1 MLLSFKSIDNHIQ
14 RQLLKLM
21 KYAIDERESKRAIY
35 LGYGVIRNHLM
46 DIIEKIRD
54 YYRYHDK
61 IDKIYSINDMFI
73 PGIKPKFIIPSLS
86 DDVYYGLG
94 NEIRSYLNGFD
105 TLLSIDTSNY
115 QVLNDIYY
123 FKRYFS
129 KMCYNSIY
137 YALKELG
144 TSNFTGLNLL
154 IDTLKNKS
162 FFDNEIVNTYEIP
175 TIFDFDRKCKYK
187 FGWDDYVNRYSIAH
201 KEYKKLKRL
210 NKWTKLAKLNSEFYD
225 TEEALN
231 DTSYDDIHNG
241 DQMFNKYVKDMLIED
256 INDRKKFK
264 ENIRDLIQN
273 IDDVEEDIETD
284 NESVKSDDENIKSD
298 DENIKS
304 DDENIK
310 SDDEN
315 IKSDDENIKSDD
327 ESDNEDDNED
337 DNESDN
343 ESDNEDVKS
352 NDENIKKK
360 SLKTNSSNKS
370 KTESSKP
377 KKTMKKK

>member
-21 KYAIDERESKRAIY
+21 KYAIDEKETKRAIY
-35 LGYGVIRNHLM
+35 LGYGVIRNHLI
-46 DIIEKIRD
+46 DIIEKIKD

-86 DDVYYGLG
+86 DDIYYGLG

-123 FKRYFS
+123 FKEYFS

-175 TIFDFDRKCKYK
+175 NIFDFNRKCKYM
-187 FGWDDYVNRYSIAH
+187 FGWDDYINRYSIAH
-201 KEYKKLKRL
+201 QEYKKLK
-210 NKWTKLAKLNSEFYD
+210 KLNSEFYD
-225 TEEALN
+225 TEEAIRDN
-231 DTSYDDIHNG
+231 SYDDIHNG
-241 DQMFNKYVKDMLIED
+241 NQMFNKYVKDMLIED

-264 ENIRDLIQN
+264 DNIKDLIQN
-273 IDDVEEDIETD
+273 IDSIEEDIE
-284 NESVKSDDENIKSD
+284 SDDED
-298 DENIKS
+298 
-304 DDENIK
+304 
-310 SDDEN
+310 
-315 IKSDDENIKSDD
+315 
-327 ESDNEDDNED
+327 
-337 DNESDN
+337 
-343 ESDNEDVKS
+343 
-352 NDENIKKK
+352 IKKK
-360 SLKTNSSNKS
+360 SLKTKSRNKQSNKS
-370 KTESSKP
+370 KTKSSKTKSKSSKP
-377 KKTMKKK
+377 EKSMKKK

>member
-21 KYAIDERESKRAIY
+21 KYAIDEKETKRAIY
-35 LGYGVIRNHLM
+35 LGYGVIRNHLI
-46 DIIEKIRD
+46 DIIEKIKD

-86 DDVYYGLG
+86 DDIYYGLG

-123 FKRYFS
+123 FKEYFS

-175 TIFDFDRKCKYK
+175 TIFDFNRKCKYM
-187 FGWDDYVNRYSIAH
+187 FGWDDYINRYSIAH
-201 KEYKKLKRL
+201 QEYKKLK
-210 NKWTKLAKLNSEFYD
+210 KLNSEFYD
-225 TEEALN
+225 TEEAIRDN
-231 DTSYDDIHNG
+231 SYDDIHNG
-241 DQMFNKYVKDMLIED
+241 NQMFNKYVKDMLIED

-264 ENIRDLIQN
+264 DNIKDLIQN
-273 IDDVEEDIETD
+273 IDSIEEDIE
-284 NESVKSDDENIKSD
+284 SDDED
-298 DENIKS
+298 
-304 DDENIK
+304 
-310 SDDEN
+310 
-315 IKSDDENIKSDD
+315 
-327 ESDNEDDNED
+327 
-337 DNESDN
+337 
-343 ESDNEDVKS
+343 
-352 NDENIKKK
+352 IKKK
-360 SLKTNSSNKS
+360 SLKTKSRNKS

>member
-187 FGWDDYVNRYSIAH
+187 FGWDDYINRYSIAH
-201 KEYKKLKRL
+201 QEYKKLK
-210 NKWTKLAKLNSEFYD
+210 KLNSEFYD

-241 DQMFNKYVKDMLIED
+241 NQMFNKYVKDMLIED

-264 ENIRDLIQN
+264 DNIKDLIQN
-273 IDDVEEDIETD
+273 IDSIEEDIE
-284 NESVKSDDENIKSD
+284 SDDED
-298 DENIKS
+298 
-304 DDENIK
+304 
-310 SDDEN
+310 
-315 IKSDDENIKSDD
+315 
-327 ESDNEDDNED
+327 
-337 DNESDN
+337 
-343 ESDNEDVKS
+343 
-352 NDENIKKK
+352 IKKK
-360 SLKTNSSNKS
+360 SLKTKSNNLTS
-370 KTESSKP
+370 QHFEVMNVIT
-377 KKTMKKK
+377 

>member
-21 KYAIDERESKRAIY
+21 KYAIDEKETKRAIY
-35 LGYGVIRNHLM
+35 LGYGVIRNHLI
-46 DIIEKIRD
+46 DIIEKIKD

-86 DDVYYGLG
+86 DDIYYGLG

-105 TLLSIDTSNY
+105 TLLGIDTSNY

-123 FKRYFS
+123 FKEYFS

-175 TIFDFDRKCKYK
+175 NIFDFNRKCKYM
-187 FGWDDYVNRYSIAH
+187 FGWDDYINRYSIAH
-201 KEYKKLKRL
+201 QEYKKLK
-210 NKWTKLAKLNSEFYD
+210 KLNSEFYD
-225 TEEALN
+225 TEEVIRDN
-231 DTSYDDIHNG
+231 SYDDIHNG
-241 DQMFNKYVKDMLIED
+241 NQMFNKYVKDMLIED

-264 ENIRDLIQN
+264 DNIKDLIQN
-273 IDDVEEDIETD
+273 IDSIEEDIE
-284 NESVKSDDENIKSD
+284 SDDED
-298 DENIKS
+298 
-304 DDENIK
+304 
-310 SDDEN
+310 
-315 IKSDDENIKSDD
+315 
-327 ESDNEDDNED
+327 
-337 DNESDN
+337 
-343 ESDNEDVKS
+343 
-352 NDENIKKK
+352 IKKK
-360 SLKTNSSNKS
+360 SSKTKS
-370 KTESSKP
+370 KTKSSDTKSSDTKSSKTKSKSSKP
-377 KKTMKKK
+377 EKSMKKK

>member
-1 MLLSFKSIDNHIQ
+1 MLLSFKSIDNHLQ

-21 KYAIDERESKRAIY
+21 KYAIDEKETKRAIY
-35 LGYGVIRNHLM
+35 LGYGVIRNHLI
-46 DIIEKIRD
+46 DIIEKIKD

-86 DDVYYGLG
+86 DDIYYGLG

-105 TLLSIDTSNY
+105 TLLGIDTSNY

-123 FKRYFS
+123 FKEYFS

-175 TIFDFDRKCKYK
+175 NIFDFNRKCKYM
-187 FGWDDYVNRYSIAH
+187 FGWDDYINRYSIAH
-201 KEYKKLKRL
+201 QEYKKLK
-210 NKWTKLAKLNSEFYD
+210 KLNSEFYD

-241 DQMFNKYVKDMLIED
+241 NQMFNKYVKDMLIED

-264 ENIRDLIQN
+264 DNIKDLIQN
-273 IDDVEEDIETD
+273 IDSIEEDIE
-284 NESVKSDDENIKSD
+284 SDDED
-298 DENIKS
+298 
-304 DDENIK
+304 
-310 SDDEN
+310 
-315 IKSDDENIKSDD
+315 
-327 ESDNEDDNED
+327 
-337 DNESDN
+337 
-343 ESDNEDVKS
+343 
-352 NDENIKKK
+352 IKKK
-360 SLKTNSSNKS
+360 SSKTKS
-370 KTESSKP
+370 KTKSSDTKSSDTKSSKTKSKSSKP
-377 KKTMKKK
+377 EKSMKKK

>member
-21 KYAIDERESKRAIY
+21 KYAIDEKETKRAIY
-35 LGYGVIRNHLM
+35 LGYGVIRNHLI
-46 DIIEKIRD
+46 DIIEKIKD

-86 DDVYYGLG
+86 DDIYYGLG

-123 FKRYFS
+123 FKEYFS

-175 TIFDFDRKCKYK
+175 TIFDFNRKCKYM
-187 FGWDDYVNRYSIAH
+187 FGWDDYINRYSIAH
-201 KEYKKLKRL
+201 QEYKKLK
-210 NKWTKLAKLNSEFYD
+210 KLNSEFYD
-225 TEEALN
+225 TEEAIRDN
-231 DTSYDDIHNG
+231 SYDDIHNG
-241 DQMFNKYVKDMLIED
+241 NQMFNKYVKDMLIED

-264 ENIRDLIQN
+264 DNIKDLIQN
-273 IDDVEEDIETD
+273 IDSIEEDIE
-284 NESVKSDDENIKSD
+284 SDDED
-298 DENIKS
+298 
-304 DDENIK
+304 
-310 SDDEN
+310 
-315 IKSDDENIKSDD
+315 
-327 ESDNEDDNED
+327 
-337 DNESDN
+337 
-343 ESDNEDVKS
+343 
-352 NDENIKKK
+352 IKKK
-360 SLKTNSSNKS
+360 SLKTKS
-370 KTESSKP
+370 KTKSSKTKSKTKSSKTKSKSSKP
-377 KKTMKKK
+377 EKSMKKK

>member
-1 MLLSFKSIDNHIQ
+1 MLLSFKSIDNHLQ

-21 KYAIDERESKRAIY
+21 KYAIDEKEAKRAIY
-35 LGYGVIRNHLM
+35 LGYGVIRNHLI
-46 DIIEKIRD
+46 DIIEKIKG

-105 TLLSIDTSNY
+105 TLLGIDTSNY

-123 FKRYFS
+123 FKEYFS

-175 TIFDFDRKCKYK
+175 TIFDFNRKCKYM
-187 FGWDDYVNRYSIAH
+187 FGWDNYINRYSIAH
-201 KEYKKLKRL
+201 QEYKKLK
-210 NKWTKLAKLNSEFYD
+210 KLNSEIYD
-225 TEEALN
+225 TEEAIRDN
-231 DTSYDDIHNG
+231 SYDDIHNG
-241 DQMFNKYVKDMLIED
+241 NQMFNKYVKDMLIED
-256 INDRKKFK
+256 INDRYRYLLESRSSF
-264 ENIRDLIQN
+264 
-273 IDDVEEDIETD
+273 VE
-284 NESVKSDDENIKSD
+284 
-298 DENIKS
+298 
-304 DDENIK
+304 
-310 SDDEN
+310 
-315 IKSDDENIKSDD
+315 
-327 ESDNEDDNED
+327 
-337 DNESDN
+337 
-343 ESDNEDVKS
+343 
-352 NDENIKKK
+352 
-360 SLKTNSSNKS
+360 
-370 KTESSKP
+370 
-377 KKTMKKK
+377 MR

>member
-21 KYAIDERESKRAIY
+21 KYAIDEKETKRAIY
-35 LGYGVIRNHLM
+35 LGYGVIRNHLI
-46 DIIEKIRD
+46 DIIEKIKD

-86 DDVYYGLG
+86 DDIYYGLG

-123 FKRYFS
+123 FKEYFS

-162 FFDNEIVNTYEIP
+162 FFDNEIVNIYEIP
-175 TIFDFDRKCKYK
+175 NIFDFNRKCKYM
-187 FGWDDYVNRYSIAH
+187 FGWDDYINRYSIAH
-201 KEYKKLKRL
+201 QEYKKLK
-210 NKWTKLAKLNSEFYD
+210 KLNSEFYD
-225 TEEALN
+225 TEEAIRDN
-231 DTSYDDIHNG
+231 SYDDIHNG
-241 DQMFNKYVKDMLIED
+241 NQMFNKYVKDMLIED

-264 ENIRDLIQN
+264 DNIKDLIQN
-273 IDDVEEDIETD
+273 IDSIEEDIE
-284 NESVKSDDENIKSD
+284 SDDED
-298 DENIKS
+298 
-304 DDENIK
+304 
-310 SDDEN
+310 
-315 IKSDDENIKSDD
+315 
-327 ESDNEDDNED
+327 
-337 DNESDN
+337 
-343 ESDNEDVKS
+343 
-352 NDENIKKK
+352 IKKK
-360 SLKTNSSNKS
+360 SLKTKS
-370 KTESSKP
+370 KTKSSNTKSSNTKSSKTKSKSSKP
-377 KKTMKKK
+377 EKSMKKK

>member
-21 KYAIDERESKRAIY
+21 KYAIDEKETKRAIY
-35 LGYGVIRNHLM
+35 LGYGVIRNHLI
-46 DIIEKIRD
+46 DIIEKIKD

-86 DDVYYGLG
+86 DDIYYGLG

-123 FKRYFS
+123 FKEYFS

-175 TIFDFDRKCKYK
+175 NIFDFNRKCKYM
-187 FGWDDYVNRYSIAH
+187 FGWDDYINRYSIAH
-201 KEYKKLKRL
+201 QEYKKLK
-210 NKWTKLAKLNSEFYD
+210 KLNSEFYD
-225 TEEALN
+225 TEEAIRDN
-231 DTSYDDIHNG
+231 SYDDIHNG
-241 DQMFNKYVKDMLIED
+241 NQMFNKYVKDMLIED

-264 ENIRDLIQN
+264 DNIKDLIQN
-273 IDDVEEDIETD
+273 IDSIEEDIE
-284 NESVKSDDENIKSD
+284 SDDED
-298 DENIKS
+298 
-304 DDENIK
+304 
-310 SDDEN
+310 
-315 IKSDDENIKSDD
+315 
-327 ESDNEDDNED
+327 
-337 DNESDN
+337 
-343 ESDNEDVKS
+343 
-352 NDENIKKK
+352 IKKK
-360 SLKTNSSNKS
+360 SLKTKS
-370 KTESSKP
+370 KTKSSKTKSKSSKP
-377 KKTMKKK
+377 EKSMKKK

>member
-162 FFDNEIVNTYEIP
+162 FFDNEIVNIYEIP

-264 ENIRDLIQN
+264 DSIKDLIQN

-298 DENIKS
+298 N
-304 DDENIK
+304 
-310 SDDEN
+310 
-315 IKSDDENIKSDD
+315 

-343 ESDNEDVKS
+343 EDDNESDNEDDNESDNEDDNESDNEDVKS
-352 NDENIKKK
+352 DDENIKKK
-360 SLKTNSSNKS
+360 SLKTKSSNKS

-377 KKTMKKK
+377 KKTIKKK

>member
-1 MLLSFKSIDNHIQ
+1 MLLSFKSIDNHLQ

-21 KYAIDERESKRAIY
+21 KYAIDEKEAKRAIY
-35 LGYGVIRNHLM
+35 LGYGVIRNHLI
-46 DIIEKIRD
+46 DIIEKIKD

-86 DDVYYGLG
+86 DDIYYGLG

-105 TLLSIDTSNY
+105 TLLGIDTSNY

-123 FKRYFS
+123 FKEYFS

-175 TIFDFDRKCKYK
+175 NIFDFNRKCKFM
-187 FGWDDYVNRYSIAH
+187 FGWDNYINRYSIAH
-201 KEYKKLKRL
+201 QEYKKLK
-210 NKWTKLAKLNSEFYD
+210 KLNSEFYD
-225 TEEALN
+225 TEEAIR
-231 DTSYDDIHNG
+231 DTSYDNIHNG

-264 ENIRDLIQN
+264 DNIKDLIQN
-273 IDDVEEDIETD
+273 IDSIEEDIE
-284 NESVKSDDENIKSD
+284 SDDED
-298 DENIKS
+298 
-304 DDENIK
+304 
-310 SDDEN
+310 
-315 IKSDDENIKSDD
+315 
-327 ESDNEDDNED
+327 
-337 DNESDN
+337 
-343 ESDNEDVKS
+343 
-352 NDENIKKK
+352 IKKK
-360 SLKTNSSNKS
+360 SLKTKSRNKQSNKS
-370 KTESSKP
+370 KTKSSKTKSKSSKP
-377 KKTMKKK
+377 KKSMKKK

>member
-21 KYAIDERESKRAIY
+21 KYAIDEKETKRAIY
-35 LGYGVIRNHLM
+35 LGYGVIRNHLI
-46 DIIEKIRD
+46 DIIEKIKD

-86 DDVYYGLG
+86 DDIYYGLG

-123 FKRYFS
+123 FKEYFS

-175 TIFDFDRKCKYK
+175 NIFDFNRKCKYM
-187 FGWDDYVNRYSIAH
+187 FGWDDYINRYSIAH
-201 KEYKKLKRL
+201 QEYKKLK
-210 NKWTKLAKLNSEFYD
+210 KLNSEFYD
-225 TEEALN
+225 TEEAIRDN
-231 DTSYDDIHNG
+231 SYDDIHNG
-241 DQMFNKYVKDMLIED
+241 NQMFNKYVKDMLIED

-264 ENIRDLIQN
+264 DNIKDLIQN
-273 IDDVEEDIETD
+273 IDSIEEDIE
-284 NESVKSDDENIKSD
+284 SDDED
-298 DENIKS
+298 
-304 DDENIK
+304 
-310 SDDEN
+310 
-315 IKSDDENIKSDD
+315 
-327 ESDNEDDNED
+327 
-337 DNESDN
+337 
-343 ESDNEDVKS
+343 
-352 NDENIKKK
+352 IKKK
-360 SLKTNSSNKS
+360 SLKTKS
-370 KTESSKP
+370 KTKSSKTKSKTKSSKTKSKSSKP
-377 KKTMKKK
+377 KKSMKKK

>member
-21 KYAIDERESKRAIY
+21 KYAIDEKETKRAIY

-46 DIIEKIRD
+46 DIIEKIKD

-86 DDVYYGLG
+86 DDVYYQLG

-123 FKRYFS
+123 FKEYFS

-175 TIFDFDRKCKYK
+175 TIFDFNRKCKYM
-187 FGWDDYVNRYSIAH
+187 FGWDDYINRYSLAH
-201 KEYKKLKRL
+201 QEYKKLK
-210 NKWTKLAKLNSEFYD
+210 KLNSEFYD
-225 TEEALN
+225 TEEAIRDN
-231 DTSYDDIHNG
+231 SYDDIHNG
-241 DQMFNKYVKDMLIED
+241 NQMFNKYVKDMLIED

-264 ENIRDLIQN
+264 DNIKDLIQN
-273 IDDVEEDIETD
+273 IDSIEEDIE
-284 NESVKSDDENIKSD
+284 SDDEEINK
-298 DENIKS
+298 
-304 DDENIK
+304 
-310 SDDEN
+310 
-315 IKSDDENIKSDD
+315 
-327 ESDNEDDNED
+327 
-337 DNESDN
+337 
-343 ESDNEDVKS
+343 
-352 NDENIKKK
+352 KKK
-360 SLKTNSSNKS
+360 SLKTKS
-370 KTESSKP
+370 KTKSSNTKSSKTKSKSSKP
-377 KKTMKKK
+377 EKSIKKK

>member
-123 FKRYFS
+123 FKEYFS

-175 TIFDFDRKCKYK
+175 IIFDFDRKCKYK

-256 INDRKKFK
+256 INDRKQFK
-264 ENIRDLIQN
+264 DSIKDLIQN
-273 IDDVEEDIETD
+273 IDNIEEDVETD

-298 DENIKS
+298 
-304 DDENIK
+304 
-310 SDDEN
+310 
-315 IKSDDENIKSDD
+315 
-327 ESDNEDDNED
+327 NED

-343 ESDNEDVKS
+343 ESDNEDDNEDVKS
-352 NDENIKKK
+352 DDENIKKK
-360 SLKTNSSNKS
+360 SLKTNLSNKS
-370 KTESSKP
+370 KTESPKP
-377 KKTMKKK
+377 KKTIKKK

>member
-123 FKRYFS
+123 FKEYFS

-175 TIFDFDRKCKYK
+175 NIFDFNRKCKYM
-187 FGWDDYVNRYSIAH
+187 FGWDDYINRYSIAH
-201 KEYKKLKRL
+201 QEYKKLK
-210 NKWTKLAKLNSEFYD
+210 KLNSEFYD
-225 TEEALN
+225 TEEAIRDN
-231 DTSYDDIHNG
+231 SYDDIHNG
-241 DQMFNKYVKDMLIED
+241 NQMFNKYVKDMLIED

-264 ENIRDLIQN
+264 DNIKDLIQN
-273 IDDVEEDIETD
+273 IDSIEEDIE
-284 NESVKSDDENIKSD
+284 SDDED
-298 DENIKS
+298 
-304 DDENIK
+304 
-310 SDDEN
+310 
-315 IKSDDENIKSDD
+315 
-327 ESDNEDDNED
+327 
-337 DNESDN
+337 
-343 ESDNEDVKS
+343 
-352 NDENIKKK
+352 IKKK
-360 SLKTNSSNKS
+360 SLKTKS
-370 KTESSKP
+370 KTKSSDTKSSKTKSKSSKP
-377 KKTMKKK
+377 EKSMKKK

>member
-21 KYAIDERESKRAIY
+21 KYAIDEKEAKRAIY
-35 LGYGVIRNHLM
+35 LGYGVIRNHLI
-46 DIIEKIRD
+46 DIIEKIKD

-86 DDVYYGLG
+86 DDIYYGLG

-105 TLLSIDTSNY
+105 TLLGIDTSNY

-123 FKRYFS
+123 FKEYFS

-175 TIFDFDRKCKYK
+175 NIFDFNRKCKYM
-187 FGWDDYVNRYSIAH
+187 FGWDDYINRYSIAH
-201 KEYKKLKRL
+201 QEYKKLK
-210 NKWTKLAKLNSEFYD
+210 KLNSEFYD
-225 TEEALN
+225 TEEAIRDN
-231 DTSYDDIHNG
+231 SYDDIHNG
-241 DQMFNKYVKDMLIED
+241 NQMFNKYVKDMLIED

-264 ENIRDLIQN
+264 DNIKDLIQN
-273 IDDVEEDIETD
+273 IDSIEEDIE
-284 NESVKSDDENIKSD
+284 SDDED
-298 DENIKS
+298 
-304 DDENIK
+304 
-310 SDDEN
+310 
-315 IKSDDENIKSDD
+315 
-327 ESDNEDDNED
+327 
-337 DNESDN
+337 
-343 ESDNEDVKS
+343 
-352 NDENIKKK
+352 IKKK
-360 SLKTNSSNKS
+360 SSKTKS
-370 KTESSKP
+370 KTKSSNTKSSDTKSSDTKSSKTKSKSSKP
-377 KKTMKKK
+377 EKSMKKK

>member
-21 KYAIDERESKRAIY
+21 KYAIDEKETKRAIY
-35 LGYGVIRNHLM
+35 LGYGVIRNHLI
-46 DIIEKIRD
+46 DIIEKIKD

-86 DDVYYGLG
+86 DDIYYGLG

-123 FKRYFS
+123 FKEYFS

-175 TIFDFDRKCKYK
+175 TIFDFNRKCKYM
-187 FGWDDYVNRYSIAH
+187 FGWDDYINRYSIAH
-201 KEYKKLKRL
+201 QEYKKLK
-210 NKWTKLAKLNSEFYD
+210 KLNSEFYD
-225 TEEALN
+225 TEEAIRDN
-231 DTSYDDIHNG
+231 SYDDIHNG
-241 DQMFNKYVKDMLIED
+241 NQMFNKYVKDMLIED

-264 ENIRDLIQN
+264 DNIKDLIQN
-273 IDDVEEDIETD
+273 IDSIEEDIE
-284 NESVKSDDENIKSD
+284 SDDED
-298 DENIKS
+298 
-304 DDENIK
+304 
-310 SDDEN
+310 
-315 IKSDDENIKSDD
+315 
-327 ESDNEDDNED
+327 
-337 DNESDN
+337 
-343 ESDNEDVKS
+343 
-352 NDENIKKK
+352 IKKK
-360 SLKTNSSNKS
+360 SSKTKS
-370 KTESSKP
+370 KTKSSDTKSSDTKSSKTKSKLSKP
-377 KKTMKKK
+377 EKSMKKK

>member
-21 KYAIDERESKRAIY
+21 KYAIDEKETKRAIY
-35 LGYGVIRNHLM
+35 LGYGVIRNHLI
-46 DIIEKIRD
+46 DIIEKIKD

-86 DDVYYGLG
+86 DDVYYQLG

-123 FKRYFS
+123 FKEYFS

-175 TIFDFDRKCKYK
+175 NIFDFNRKCKYM
-187 FGWDDYVNRYSIAH
+187 FGWDNYINRYSLAH
-201 KEYKKLKRL
+201 QEYKKLK
-210 NKWTKLAKLNSEFYD
+210 KLNSEFYD
-225 TEEALN
+225 TEEAIRDN
-231 DTSYDDIHNG
+231 SYDDINNG
-241 DQMFNKYVKDMLIED
+241 NQMFNKYVKDMLIED

-264 ENIRDLIQN
+264 DNINDLIQN
-273 IDDVEEDIETD
+273 IDNIEEDIE
-284 NESVKSDDENIKSD
+284 SDDED
-298 DENIKS
+298 
-304 DDENIK
+304 
-310 SDDEN
+310 
-315 IKSDDENIKSDD
+315 
-327 ESDNEDDNED
+327 
-337 DNESDN
+337 
-343 ESDNEDVKS
+343 
-352 NDENIKKK
+352 IKKK
-360 SLKTNSSNKS
+360 SLKTKS
-370 KTESSKP
+370 KTKSSNSKSSKTKSKSSKP
-377 KKTMKKK
+377 KKSMKKK

>member
-210 NKWTKLAKLNSEFYD
+210 NKLTKLTKLNSEFYD

-256 INDRKKFK
+256 INDRKQFK
-264 ENIRDLIQN
+264 DSIKDLIQN
-273 IDDVEEDIETD
+273 IDNIEEDVETD
-284 NESVKSDDENIKSD
+284 NESVKSDDEDIKSD
-298 DENIKS
+298 DENINS
-304 DDENIK
+304 DSESVN
-310 SDDEN
+310 SD
-315 IKSDDENIKSDD
+315 S
-327 ESDNEDDNED
+327 
-337 DNESDN
+337 ESDN
-343 ESDNEDVKS
+343 ESVKS
-352 NDENIKKK
+352 DDEDIKKK
-360 SLKTNSSNKS
+360 PLKTRSRSKS
-370 KTESSKP
+370 KSRSRSKSRTRSSKTKSKSSKS

>member
-21 KYAIDERESKRAIY
+21 KYAIDEKETKRAIY
-35 LGYGVIRNHLM
+35 LGYGVIRNHLI
-46 DIIEKIRD
+46 DIIEKIKD

-86 DDVYYGLG
+86 DDIYYGLG

-123 FKRYFS
+123 FKEYFS

-175 TIFDFDRKCKYK
+175 NIFDFNRKCKYM
-187 FGWDDYVNRYSIAH
+187 FGWDDYINRYSIAH
-201 KEYKKLKRL
+201 QEYKKLK
-210 NKWTKLAKLNSEFYD
+210 KLNSEFYD
-225 TEEALN
+225 TEEAIRDN
-231 DTSYDDIHNG
+231 SYDDIHNG
-241 DQMFNKYVKDMLIED
+241 NQMFNKYVKDMLIED

-264 ENIRDLIQN
+264 DNIKDLIQN
-273 IDDVEEDIETD
+273 IDSIEEDIE
-284 NESVKSDDENIKSD
+284 SDDED
-298 DENIKS
+298 
-304 DDENIK
+304 
-310 SDDEN
+310 
-315 IKSDDENIKSDD
+315 
-327 ESDNEDDNED
+327 
-337 DNESDN
+337 
-343 ESDNEDVKS
+343 
-352 NDENIKKK
+352 IKKK
-360 SLKTNSSNKS
+360 SLKTKS
-370 KTESSKP
+370 KTKSSDTKSSDTKSSKP
-377 KKTMKKK
+377 KKSMKKK

>member
-21 KYAIDERESKRAIY
+21 KYAIDEKETKRAIY
-35 LGYGVIRNHLM
+35 LGYGVIRNHLI
-46 DIIEKIRD
+46 DIIEKIKD

-86 DDVYYGLG
+86 DDIYYGLG

-123 FKRYFS
+123 FKEYFS

-175 TIFDFDRKCKYK
+175 TIFDFNRKCKYM
-187 FGWDDYVNRYSIAH
+187 FGWNDYINRYSIAH
-201 KEYKKLKRL
+201 QEYKKLK
-210 NKWTKLAKLNSEFYD
+210 KLNSEFYD
-225 TEEALN
+225 TEEAIRDN
-231 DTSYDDIHNG
+231 SYDDIHNG
-241 DQMFNKYVKDMLIED
+241 NQMFNKYVKDMLIED

-264 ENIRDLIQN
+264 DNIKDLIQN
-273 IDDVEEDIETD
+273 IDSIEEDIE
-284 NESVKSDDENIKSD
+284 SDDED
-298 DENIKS
+298 
-304 DDENIK
+304 
-310 SDDEN
+310 
-315 IKSDDENIKSDD
+315 
-327 ESDNEDDNED
+327 
-337 DNESDN
+337 
-343 ESDNEDVKS
+343 
-352 NDENIKKK
+352 IKKK
-360 SLKTNSSNKS
+360 SSKTKS
-370 KTESSKP
+370 KTKSSNTKSSNTKSSDTKSSKTKSKSSKP
-377 KKTMKKK
+377 EKSMKKK

>member
-21 KYAIDERESKRAIY
+21 KYAIDEKETKRAIY
-35 LGYGVIRNHLM
+35 LGYGVIRNHLI
-46 DIIEKIRD
+46 DIIEKIKD

-86 DDVYYGLG
+86 DDIYYGLG

-123 FKRYFS
+123 FKEYFS

-175 TIFDFDRKCKYK
+175 NIFDFNRKCKYM
-187 FGWDDYVNRYSIAH
+187 FGWDDYINRYSIAH
-201 KEYKKLKRL
+201 QEYKKLK
-210 NKWTKLAKLNSEFYD
+210 KLNSEFYD
-225 TEEALN
+225 TEEAIRDN
-231 DTSYDDIHNG
+231 SYDDIHNG
-241 DQMFNKYVKDMLIED
+241 NQMFNKYVKDMLIED

-264 ENIRDLIQN
+264 DNIKDLIQN
-273 IDDVEEDIETD
+273 IDSIEEDIE
-284 NESVKSDDENIKSD
+284 SDDED
-298 DENIKS
+298 
-304 DDENIK
+304 
-310 SDDEN
+310 
-315 IKSDDENIKSDD
+315 
-327 ESDNEDDNED
+327 
-337 DNESDN
+337 
-343 ESDNEDVKS
+343 
-352 NDENIKKK
+352 IKKK
-360 SLKTNSSNKS
+360 SLKTKS
-370 KTESSKP
+370 KTKSSDTKSSNTKSSDTKSSKTKSKSSKP
-377 KKTMKKK
+377 EKSMKKK

>member
-21 KYAIDERESKRAIY
+21 KYAIDEKEAKRAIY
-35 LGYGVIRNHLM
+35 LGYGVIRNHLI
-46 DIIEKIRD
+46 DIIEKIKD

-86 DDVYYGLG
+86 DDIYYGLG

-105 TLLSIDTSNY
+105 TLLGIDTSNY

-123 FKRYFS
+123 FKEYFS

-175 TIFDFDRKCKYK
+175 TIFDFNRKCKYM
-187 FGWDDYVNRYSIAH
+187 FGWDDYINRYSIAH
-201 KEYKKLKRL
+201 QEYKKLK
-210 NKWTKLAKLNSEFYD
+210 KLNSEFYD
-225 TEEALN
+225 TEEAIRDN
-231 DTSYDDIHNG
+231 SYDDIHNG

-264 ENIRDLIQN
+264 DNIKDLIQN
-273 IDDVEEDIETD
+273 IDSIEEDIE
-284 NESVKSDDENIKSD
+284 SDDE
-298 DENIKS
+298 
-304 DDENIK
+304 
-310 SDDEN
+310 
-315 IKSDDENIKSDD
+315 
-327 ESDNEDDNED
+327 
-337 DNESDN
+337 
-343 ESDNEDVKS
+343 DV
-352 NDENIKKK
+352 KKK
-360 SLKTNSSNKS
+360 SLKTKS
-370 KTESSKP
+370 KTKSSKTKSKSSKTKSKSSKTKSKSSKP
-377 KKTMKKK
+377 KKSMKKK

>member
-1 MLLSFKSIDNHIQ
+1 MLLSFKSIDNHLQ

-21 KYAIDERESKRAIY
+21 KYAIDEKEAKRAIY
-35 LGYGVIRNHLM
+35 LGYGVIRNHLI
-46 DIIEKIRD
+46 DIIEKIKD

-86 DDVYYGLG
+86 DDIYYGLG

-105 TLLSIDTSNY
+105 TLLGIDTSNY

-123 FKRYFS
+123 FKEYFS

-175 TIFDFDRKCKYK
+175 TIFDFNRKCKFM
-187 FGWDDYVNRYSIAH
+187 FGWDDYINRYSIAH
-201 KEYKKLKRL
+201 QEYKKLK
-210 NKWTKLAKLNSEFYD
+210 KLNSEFYD
-225 TEEALN
+225 TEEAIRDN
-231 DTSYDDIHNG
+231 SYDDIHNG

-264 ENIRDLIQN
+264 DNIKDLIQN
-273 IDDVEEDIETD
+273 IDSIEEDIE
-284 NESVKSDDENIKSD
+284 SDDED
-298 DENIKS
+298 
-304 DDENIK
+304 
-310 SDDEN
+310 
-315 IKSDDENIKSDD
+315 
-327 ESDNEDDNED
+327 
-337 DNESDN
+337 
-343 ESDNEDVKS
+343 
-352 NDENIKKK
+352 IKKK
-360 SLKTNSSNKS
+360 SLKTKS
-370 KTESSKP
+370 KTKSSNTKSSKTKSKSSKP
-377 KKTMKKK
+377 KKSMKKK

>member
-21 KYAIDERESKRAIY
+21 KYAIDEKETKRAIY
-35 LGYGVIRNHLM
+35 LGYGVIRNHLI
-46 DIIEKIRD
+46 DIIEKIKD

-86 DDVYYGLG
+86 DDIYYGLG

-123 FKRYFS
+123 FKEYFS

-175 TIFDFDRKCKYK
+175 TIFDFNRKCKYM
-187 FGWDDYVNRYSIAH
+187 FGWDDYINRYSLAH
-201 KEYKKLKRL
+201 QEYKKLK
-210 NKWTKLAKLNSEFYD
+210 KLNSEIYD
-225 TEEALN
+225 TEEAIR

-241 DQMFNKYVKDMLIED
+241 NQMFNKYVKDMLIED

-264 ENIRDLIQN
+264 DNIKDLIQN
-273 IDDVEEDIETD
+273 IDSIEEDIE
-284 NESVKSDDENIKSD
+284 SDDEDIK
-298 DENIKS
+298 N
-304 DDENIK
+304 
-310 SDDEN
+310 
-315 IKSDDENIKSDD
+315 
-327 ESDNEDDNED
+327 
-337 DNESDN
+337 
-343 ESDNEDVKS
+343 
-352 NDENIKKK
+352 K
-360 SLKTNSSNKS
+360 SLKTKSRNKQSNKS
-370 KTESSKP
+370 KTKSSKTKSKSSKP
-377 KKTMKKK
+377 KKSMKKK

>member
-1 MLLSFKSIDNHIQ
+1 MLLSFKSIDNHLQ

-21 KYAIDERESKRAIY
+21 KYAIDEKETKRAIY

-46 DIIEKIRD
+46 DIIEKIKD

-86 DDVYYGLG
+86 DDVYYQLG
-94 NEIRSYLNGFD
+94 NEIKSYLNGFD

-123 FKRYFS
+123 FKEYFS

-154 IDTLKNKS
+154 IDTLKDKS

-175 TIFDFDRKCKYK
+175 NIFDFNRKCKFM
-187 FGWDDYVNRYSIAH
+187 FGWDDYINRYSIAH
-201 KEYKKLKRL
+201 QEYKKLK
-210 NKWTKLAKLNSEFYD
+210 KLNSGIYD
-225 TEEALN
+225 PEEAIKDN
-231 DTSYDDIHNG
+231 SYDNINNG
-241 DQMFNKYVKDMLIED
+241 NEMFNKYVKDMLIED

-264 ENIRDLIQN
+264 DNINDLIQN
-273 IDDVEEDIETD
+273 IDNIEEDIE
-284 NESVKSDDENIKSD
+284 
-298 DENIKS
+298 
-304 DDENIK
+304 
-310 SDDEN
+310 
-315 IKSDDENIKSDD
+315 
-327 ESDNEDDNED
+327 SDNEEINRT
-337 DNESDN
+337 
-343 ESDNEDVKS
+343 
-352 NDENIKKK
+352 KKK
-360 SLKTNSSNKS
+360 TLKTSNKQSNKS
-370 KTESSKP
+370 KTKSSAKSKSKP
-377 KKTMKKK
+377 KKSMKKK

>member
-21 KYAIDERESKRAIY
+21 KYAIDEKETKRAIY
-35 LGYGVIRNHLM
+35 LGYGVIRNHLI
-46 DIIEKIRD
+46 DIIEKIKD

-86 DDVYYGLG
+86 DDIYYGLG

-123 FKRYFS
+123 FKEYFS

-175 TIFDFDRKCKYK
+175 NIFDFNRKCKYM
-187 FGWDDYVNRYSIAH
+187 FGWDDYINRYSIAH
-201 KEYKKLKRL
+201 QEYKKLK
-210 NKWTKLAKLNSEFYD
+210 KLNSEFYD
-225 TEEALN
+225 TEEAIRDN
-231 DTSYDDIHNG
+231 SYDDIHNG
-241 DQMFNKYVKDMLIED
+241 NQMFNKYVKDMLIED

-264 ENIRDLIQN
+264 DNIKDLIQN
-273 IDDVEEDIETD
+273 IDSIEEDIE
-284 NESVKSDDENIKSD
+284 SDDED
-298 DENIKS
+298 
-304 DDENIK
+304 
-310 SDDEN
+310 
-315 IKSDDENIKSDD
+315 
-327 ESDNEDDNED
+327 
-337 DNESDN
+337 
-343 ESDNEDVKS
+343 
-352 NDENIKKK
+352 IKKK
-360 SLKTNSSNKS
+360 SLKTKS
-370 KTESSKP
+370 KTKSSNTKSSKTKSKSSKP
-377 KKTMKKK
+377 EKSMKKK

>member
-21 KYAIDERESKRAIY
+21 KYAIDEKETKRAIY
-35 LGYGVIRNHLM
+35 LGYGVIRNHLI
-46 DIIEKIRD
+46 DIIEKIKD

-86 DDVYYGLG
+86 DDIYYGLG

-123 FKRYFS
+123 FKEYFS

-175 TIFDFDRKCKYK
+175 TIFDFNRKCKYM
-187 FGWDDYVNRYSIAH
+187 FGWDDYINRYSIAH
-201 KEYKKLKRL
+201 QEYKKLK
-210 NKWTKLAKLNSEFYD
+210 KLNSEFYD
-225 TEEALN
+225 TEEAIRDN
-231 DTSYDDIHNG
+231 SYDDIHNG
-241 DQMFNKYVKDMLIED
+241 NQMFNKYVKDMLIED

-264 ENIRDLIQN
+264 DNIKDLIQN
-273 IDDVEEDIETD
+273 IDSIEEDIE
-284 NESVKSDDENIKSD
+284 SDDED
-298 DENIKS
+298 
-304 DDENIK
+304 
-310 SDDEN
+310 
-315 IKSDDENIKSDD
+315 
-327 ESDNEDDNED
+327 
-337 DNESDN
+337 
-343 ESDNEDVKS
+343 
-352 NDENIKKK
+352 IKKK
-360 SLKTNSSNKS
+360 SSKTKS
-370 KTESSKP
+370 KTKSSDTKSSDTKSSDTKSSDNKSSKTKSKSSKP
-377 KKTMKKK
+377 EKSMKKK

>member
-21 KYAIDERESKRAIY
+21 KYAIDEKETKRAIY
-35 LGYGVIRNHLM
+35 LGYGVIRNHLI
-46 DIIEKIRD
+46 DIIEKIKD

-86 DDVYYGLG
+86 DDIYYGLG

-123 FKRYFS
+123 FKEYFS

-175 TIFDFDRKCKYK
+175 TIFDFNRKCKYM
-187 FGWDDYVNRYSIAH
+187 FGWDDYINRYSLAH
-201 KEYKKLKRL
+201 QEYKKLK
-210 NKWTKLAKLNSEFYD
+210 KLNSEFYD
-225 TEEALN
+225 TEEAIRDN
-231 DTSYDDIHNG
+231 SYDDIHNG
-241 DQMFNKYVKDMLIED
+241 NQMFNKYVKDMLIED

-264 ENIRDLIQN
+264 DNIKDLIQN
-273 IDDVEEDIETD
+273 IDSIEEDIE
-284 NESVKSDDENIKSD
+284 SDDED
-298 DENIKS
+298 
-304 DDENIK
+304 
-310 SDDEN
+310 
-315 IKSDDENIKSDD
+315 
-327 ESDNEDDNED
+327 
-337 DNESDN
+337 
-343 ESDNEDVKS
+343 
-352 NDENIKKK
+352 IKKK
-360 SLKTNSSNKS
+360 SLKTKS
-370 KTESSKP
+370 KTKSSKTKSKTKSSKTKSKSSKP
-377 KKTMKKK
+377 EKSTK

>member
-162 FFDNEIVNTYEIP
+162 FFDNEIVNIYEIP

-187 FGWDDYVNRYSIAH
+187 FGWDDYINRYSIAH

-210 NKWTKLAKLNSEFYD
+210 NSEFYD
-225 TEEALN
+225 TEEAIR

-256 INDRKKFK
+256 INDRKQFK
-264 ENIRDLIQN
+264 DSIKDLIQN
-273 IDDVEEDIETD
+273 IDNIEEDIETD
-284 NESVKSDDENIKSD
+284 NEDVKSD
-298 DENIKS
+298 
-304 DDENIK
+304 
-310 SDDEN
+310 
-315 IKSDDENIKSDD
+315 
-327 ESDNEDDNED
+327 
-337 DNESDN
+337 
-343 ESDNEDVKS
+343 
-352 NDENIKKK
+352 DENIKKK
-360 SLKTNSSNKS
+360 SLKTKSSNKS

>member
-21 KYAIDERESKRAIY
+21 KYAIDEKETKRAIY
-35 LGYGVIRNHLM
+35 LGYGVIRNHLI
-46 DIIEKIRD
+46 DIIEKIKD

-86 DDVYYGLG
+86 DDIYYGLG

-123 FKRYFS
+123 FKEYFS

-175 TIFDFDRKCKYK
+175 NIFDFNRKCKYM
-187 FGWDDYVNRYSIAH
+187 FGWDDYINRYSIAH
-201 KEYKKLKRL
+201 QEYKKLK
-210 NKWTKLAKLNSEFYD
+210 KLNSEFYD
-225 TEEALN
+225 TEEAIRDN
-231 DTSYDDIHNG
+231 SYDDIHNG
-241 DQMFNKYVKDMLIED
+241 NQMFNKYVKDMLIED

-264 ENIRDLIQN
+264 DNIKDLIQN
-273 IDDVEEDIETD
+273 IDSIEEDIE
-284 NESVKSDDENIKSD
+284 SDDED
-298 DENIKS
+298 
-304 DDENIK
+304 
-310 SDDEN
+310 
-315 IKSDDENIKSDD
+315 
-327 ESDNEDDNED
+327 
-337 DNESDN
+337 
-343 ESDNEDVKS
+343 
-352 NDENIKKK
+352 IKKK
-360 SLKTNSSNKS
+360 SLKTKS
-370 KTESSKP
+370 KTKSSKP
-377 KKTMKKK
+377 EKSMKKK

>member
-1 MLLSFKSIDNHIQ
+1 MLLSFKSIDNHLQ

-21 KYAIDERESKRAIY
+21 KYAIDEKEAKRAIY
-35 LGYGVIRNHLM
+35 LGYGVIRNHLI
-46 DIIEKIRD
+46 DIIEKIKD

-86 DDVYYGLG
+86 DDIYYGLG

-105 TLLSIDTSNY
+105 TLLGIDTSNY

-123 FKRYFS
+123 FKEYFS

-175 TIFDFDRKCKYK
+175 TIFDFNRKCKFM
-187 FGWDDYVNRYSIAH
+187 FGWDDYINRYSIAH
-201 KEYKKLKRL
+201 QEYKKLK
-210 NKWTKLAKLNSEFYD
+210 KLNSEFYD
-225 TEEALN
+225 TEEAIRDN
-231 DTSYDDIHNG
+231 SYDDIHNG

-264 ENIRDLIQN
+264 DNIKDLIQN
-273 IDDVEEDIETD
+273 IDSIEEDIE
-284 NESVKSDDENIKSD
+284 SDDED
-298 DENIKS
+298 
-304 DDENIK
+304 
-310 SDDEN
+310 
-315 IKSDDENIKSDD
+315 
-327 ESDNEDDNED
+327 
-337 DNESDN
+337 
-343 ESDNEDVKS
+343 
-352 NDENIKKK
+352 IKKK
-360 SLKTNSSNKS
+360 SLKTKS
-370 KTESSKP
+370 KTKSSKTKSKSSKP
-377 KKTMKKK
+377 KKSMKKK

>member
-21 KYAIDERESKRAIY
+21 KYAIDEKETKRAIY
-35 LGYGVIRNHLM
+35 LGYGVIRNHLI
-46 DIIEKIRD
+46 DIIEKIKD

-86 DDVYYGLG
+86 DDIYYGLG

-123 FKRYFS
+123 FKEYFS

-175 TIFDFDRKCKYK
+175 NIFDFNRKCKYM
-187 FGWDDYVNRYSIAH
+187 FGWDDYINRYSIAH
-201 KEYKKLKRL
+201 QEYKKLK
-210 NKWTKLAKLNSEFYD
+210 KLNSEFYD
-225 TEEALN
+225 TEEAIRDN
-231 DTSYDDIHNG
+231 SYDDIHNG
-241 DQMFNKYVKDMLIED
+241 NQMFNKYVKDMLIED

-264 ENIRDLIQN
+264 DNIKDLIQN
-273 IDDVEEDIETD
+273 IDSIEEDIE
-284 NESVKSDDENIKSD
+284 SDDED
-298 DENIKS
+298 
-304 DDENIK
+304 
-310 SDDEN
+310 
-315 IKSDDENIKSDD
+315 
-327 ESDNEDDNED
+327 
-337 DNESDN
+337 
-343 ESDNEDVKS
+343 
-352 NDENIKKK
+352 IKKK
-360 SLKTNSSNKS
+360 SLKTKS
-370 KTESSKP
+370 KTKSSDTKSSDTKSSKTKSKSSKP
-377 KKTMKKK
+377 EKSMKKK

>member
-1 MLLSFKSIDNHIQ
+1 MLLSFKSIDNHLQ

-21 KYAIDERESKRAIY
+21 KYAIDEKETKRAIY

-46 DIIEKIRD
+46 DIIEKIKD

-86 DDVYYGLG
+86 DDVYYQLG

-123 FKRYFS
+123 FKEYFS

-175 TIFDFDRKCKYK
+175 NIFDFNRKCKFM
-187 FGWDDYVNRYSIAH
+187 FGWDNYINRYSIAH
-201 KEYKKLKRL
+201 QEYKKLK
-210 NKWTKLAKLNSEFYD
+210 KLNSEFYD
-225 TEEALN
+225 PEDAIRDN
-231 DTSYDDIHNG
+231 SYDQIDNG
-241 DQMFNKYVKDMLIED
+241 NQMFNKYVKDMLIEN

-264 ENIRDLIQN
+264 DNINDLIQN
-273 IDDVEEDIETD
+273 IDNIEEDIE
-284 NESVKSDDENIKSD
+284 SDDEDIK
-298 DENIKS
+298 NKT
-304 DDENIK
+304 
-310 SDDEN
+310 
-315 IKSDDENIKSDD
+315 
-327 ESDNEDDNED
+327 
-337 DNESDN
+337 
-343 ESDNEDVKS
+343 
-352 NDENIKKK
+352 
-360 SLKTNSSNKS
+360 LKTKSRNKQSNKS
-370 KTESSKP
+370 KTKSSKTKSKSSKP
-377 KKTMKKK
+377 KKSMKKK

>member
-21 KYAIDERESKRAIY
+21 KYAIDEKETKRAIY
-35 LGYGVIRNHLM
+35 LGYGVIRNHLI
-46 DIIEKIRD
+46 DIIEKIKD

-86 DDVYYGLG
+86 DDIYYGLG

-123 FKRYFS
+123 FKEYFS

-162 FFDNEIVNTYEIP
+162 FFDNEIVNIYEIP
-175 TIFDFDRKCKYK
+175 NIFDFNRKCKYM
-187 FGWDDYVNRYSIAH
+187 FGWDDYINRYSLAH
-201 KEYKKLKRL
+201 QEYKKLK
-210 NKWTKLAKLNSEFYD
+210 KLNSEFYD
-225 TEEALN
+225 TEEAIRDN
-231 DTSYDDIHNG
+231 SYDDIHNG
-241 DQMFNKYVKDMLIED
+241 NQMFNKYVKDMLIED

-264 ENIRDLIQN
+264 DNIKDLIQN
-273 IDDVEEDIETD
+273 IDSIEEDIE
-284 NESVKSDDENIKSD
+284 SDDED
-298 DENIKS
+298 
-304 DDENIK
+304 
-310 SDDEN
+310 
-315 IKSDDENIKSDD
+315 
-327 ESDNEDDNED
+327 
-337 DNESDN
+337 
-343 ESDNEDVKS
+343 
-352 NDENIKKK
+352 IKKK
-360 SLKTNSSNKS
+360 SSKTKS
-370 KTESSKP
+370 KTKSSNTKSSKTKSKSSKP
-377 KKTMKKK
+377 EKSMKKK

>member
-21 KYAIDERESKRAIY
+21 KYAIDEKETKRAIY
-35 LGYGVIRNHLM
+35 LGYGVIRNHLI
-46 DIIEKIRD
+46 DIIEKIKD

-86 DDVYYGLG
+86 DDIYYGLG

-105 TLLSIDTSNY
+105 TLLGIDTSNY

-123 FKRYFS
+123 FKEYFS

-175 TIFDFDRKCKYK
+175 NIFDFNRKCKYM
-187 FGWDDYVNRYSIAH
+187 FGWDDYINRYSIAH
-201 KEYKKLKRL
+201 QEYKKLK
-210 NKWTKLAKLNSEFYD
+210 KLNSEFYD
-225 TEEALN
+225 TEEAIRDN
-231 DTSYDDIHNG
+231 SYDDIHNG
-241 DQMFNKYVKDMLIED
+241 NQMFNKYVKDMLIED

-264 ENIRDLIQN
+264 DNIKDLIQN
-273 IDDVEEDIETD
+273 IDSIEEDIE
-284 NESVKSDDENIKSD
+284 SDDED
-298 DENIKS
+298 
-304 DDENIK
+304 
-310 SDDEN
+310 
-315 IKSDDENIKSDD
+315 
-327 ESDNEDDNED
+327 
-337 DNESDN
+337 
-343 ESDNEDVKS
+343 
-352 NDENIKKK
+352 IKKK
-360 SLKTNSSNKS
+360 SSKTKS
-370 KTESSKP
+370 KTKSSDTKSSDTKSSKTKSKSSKP
-377 KKTMKKK
+377 EKSMKKK

>member
-21 KYAIDERESKRAIY
+21 KYAIDEKETKRAIY
-35 LGYGVIRNHLM
+35 LGYGVIRNHLI
-46 DIIEKIRD
+46 DIIEKIKD

-86 DDVYYGLG
+86 DDIYYGLG

-105 TLLSIDTSNY
+105 TLLGIDTSNY

-123 FKRYFS
+123 FKEYFS

-175 TIFDFDRKCKYK
+175 TIFDFNRKCKYM
-187 FGWDDYVNRYSIAH
+187 FGWDDYINRYSLAH
-201 KEYKKLKRL
+201 QEYKKLK
-210 NKWTKLAKLNSEFYD
+210 KLNSEFYD
-225 TEEALN
+225 TEEAIRDN
-231 DTSYDDIHNG
+231 SYDDIHNG
-241 DQMFNKYVKDMLIED
+241 NQMFNKYVKDMLIED

-264 ENIRDLIQN
+264 DNIKDLIQN
-273 IDDVEEDIETD
+273 IDSIEEDIE
-284 NESVKSDDENIKSD
+284 SDDED
-298 DENIKS
+298 
-304 DDENIK
+304 
-310 SDDEN
+310 
-315 IKSDDENIKSDD
+315 
-327 ESDNEDDNED
+327 
-337 DNESDN
+337 
-343 ESDNEDVKS
+343 
-352 NDENIKKK
+352 IKKK
-360 SLKTNSSNKS
+360 SLKTKSNKS
-370 KTESSKP
+370 KTESSKS
-377 KKTMKKK
+377 KTESSDTKSSKTKSKSSKPEKSMKKK

>member
-21 KYAIDERESKRAIY
+21 KYAIDEKETKRAIY

-46 DIIEKIRD
+46 DIIEKIKD

-86 DDVYYGLG
+86 DDVYYQLG

-123 FKRYFS
+123 FKEYFS

-175 TIFDFDRKCKYK
+175 TIFDFNRKCKYM
-187 FGWDDYVNRYSIAH
+187 FGWDDYINRYSIAH
-201 KEYKKLKRL
+201 QEYKKLK
-210 NKWTKLAKLNSEFYD
+210 KLNSEFYD
-225 TEEALN
+225 TEEAIRDN
-231 DTSYDDIHNG
+231 SYDDIHNG
-241 DQMFNKYVKDMLIED
+241 NQMFNKYVKDMLIED

-264 ENIRDLIQN
+264 DNIKDLIQN
-273 IDDVEEDIETD
+273 IDSIEEDIE
-284 NESVKSDDENIKSD
+284 SDDEEINK
-298 DENIKS
+298 
-304 DDENIK
+304 
-310 SDDEN
+310 
-315 IKSDDENIKSDD
+315 
-327 ESDNEDDNED
+327 
-337 DNESDN
+337 
-343 ESDNEDVKS
+343 
-352 NDENIKKK
+352 KKK
-360 SLKTNSSNKS
+360 SLKTKS
-370 KTESSKP
+370 KTKSSNTKSSKTKSKSSKP
-377 KKTMKKK
+377 EKSTKKK